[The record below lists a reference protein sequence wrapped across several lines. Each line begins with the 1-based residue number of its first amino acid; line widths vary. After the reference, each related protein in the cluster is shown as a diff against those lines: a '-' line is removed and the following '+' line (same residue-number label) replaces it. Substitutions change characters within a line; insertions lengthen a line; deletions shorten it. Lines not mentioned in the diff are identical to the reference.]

1 MSESRS
7 LPTPREMIDHL
18 NRYVFGQERAKRDL
32 AVAVYNHY
40 LALAERDLD
49 GKASDFGKQHVLLLG
64 ATGSGKTYLVKTLA
78 RFLNVPLSFASAT
91 SLVETGYVGT
101 PVDTIVKNLLTS
113 TNYDARAAQR
123 GIVFVDEIDKIRR
136 SFGSSRDV
144 SGEGV
149 QNGLLT
155 LLDGCSVT
163 VKGRGNE
170 EHSVDTSQILFICS
184 GAFVELDSIMR
195 ERIGSAEIGFKRS
208 KKSAE
213 RERATVQDGASIEL
227 ADLVKFGFIPEFV
240 GRFATITALRALERD
255 DLVNILKTAEESIL
269 LKQQRMFALHGI
281 KLEFTPDAL
290 LAIAD
295 EALRLGTGAR
305 GLTRTVLRVLD
316 SVDYRMHELAQDGVT
331 TIEIG
336 REAVAKGQ
344 EPTLRKEP
352 VEPGTAPLARIEEL
366 RKRALTSTPIV
377 RVTTASATVTFCD
390 TTNMAPADVQ
400 RELERVKREIEWEQ
414 TAGPA
419 RVWWSEFERQNAS
432 RPGLVLRLAE
442 ELRHRKAT
450 IAEFYFASLHS
461 NSDNIQANLH
471 YLDYQRL
478 KDARGARKASPADS
492 ATTTPSMRVDGLRRI
507 ITRTIRSKTPKPSKR
522 QKKPGRKD
530 GDALV

>member
-1 MSESRS
+1 MSEPRL
-7 LPTPREMIDHL
+7 LPTPREMIEHL

-40 LALAERDLD
+40 LALAERELD

-136 SFGSSRDV
+136 AFGSSRDV

-184 GAFVELDSIMR
+184 GAFVELDTIVR
-195 ERIGSAEIGFKRS
+195 ERLGSAEIGFKRS
-208 KKSAE
+208 KKAAE
-213 RERATVQDGASIEL
+213 RERAGVQDGAAIEL

-240 GRFATITALRALERD
+240 GRFATITALRSLERD

-290 LAIAD
+290 IAIAD
-295 EALRLGTGAR
+295 EALKLGTGAR

-316 SVDYRMHELAQDGVT
+316 TVDYRMHELAQEGVT

-336 REAVAKGQ
+336 RDAVVKGA
-344 EPTLRKEP
+344 EPLLRKEP
-352 VEPGTAPLARIEEL
+352 APPGSVPLARIEDL
-366 RKRALTSTPIV
+366 RKRALSPPPVV
-377 RVTTASATVTFCD
+377 RVTTASGNASFCD
-390 TTNMAPADVQ
+390 TSNMTAADVS
-400 RELERVKREIEWEQ
+400 RELERVKQEIDWPK

-419 RVWWSEFERQNAS
+419 RTWWTEFERKNDT
-432 RPGLVLRLAE
+432 RLPIVLRVAE

-450 IAEFYFASLHS
+450 VADLYYASLHS
-461 NSDNIQANLH
+461 GSDNIQATLH
-471 YLDYQRL
+471 YLDYQRSR
-478 KDARGARKASPADS
+478 DAQRARKTETVASLLS
-492 ATTTPSMRVDGLRRI
+492 AHDNLRKLV
-507 ITRTIRSKTPKPSKR
+507 TRARRSKVAKPAKSAR
-522 QKKPGRKD
+522 KPGRSKD
-530 GDALV
+530 GDAAT

>member
-1 MSESRS
+1 VTESRL
-7 LPTPREMIDHL
+7 LPTPREMIEHL

-40 LALAERDLD
+40 LALAERELD
-49 GKASDFGKQHVLLLG
+49 GKATDFGKQHVLLLG

-184 GAFVELDSIMR
+184 GAFVELDAIVR
-195 ERIGSAEIGFKRS
+195 ERLGSAEIGFKRS
-208 KKSAE
+208 KKSTE
-213 RERATVQDGASIEL
+213 RVGIQDGATVEL
-227 ADLVKFGFIPEFV
+227 PDLVKFGFIPEFV

-255 DLVNILKTAEESIL
+255 DLVNILKSTEESIL

-281 KLEFTPDAL
+281 TLEFTPDAL
-290 LAIAD
+290 TAIAD
-295 EALRLGTGAR
+295 EALKLGTGAR

-316 SVDYRMHELAQDGVT
+316 PVDYRMHELALEGVT

-336 REAVAKGQ
+336 RDAVVKGS
-344 EPTLRKEP
+344 EPVLRKDPP
-352 VEPGTAPLARIEEL
+352 VAGTTPVARVEEL
-366 RKRALTSTPIV
+366 RKRALAAPPVV
-377 RVTTASATVTFCD
+377 RVTTHNGSLAFTD
-390 TTNMAPADVQ
+390 TSRMKTADVL
-400 RELERVKREIEWEQ
+400 REVERVKQEIEWEK
-414 TAGPA
+414 TAGAA
-419 RVWWSEFERQNAS
+419 REWWIALERKNQLH
-432 RPGLVLRLAE
+432 PEVVLRLLE
-442 ELRHRKAT
+442 ELRHRKAG
-450 IAEFYFASLHS
+450 IADLYYASLHS
-461 NSDNIQANLH
+461 GSGSAQAALH
-471 YLDYQRL
+471 FLDYQRERDVHEARTR
-478 KDARGARKASPADS
+478 DASTSLR
-492 ATTTPSMRVDGLRRI
+492 ATQESLRRLV
-507 ITRTIRSKTPKPSKR
+507 TGVRRGKVAKAPKTGR
-522 QKKPGRKD
+522 KPGRKD
-530 GDALV
+530 DGAAAGS